1 MAGHPSTT
9 FAPESLNDFVLYS
22 SHSTHGSYSDILDQD
37 SSRHEEP
44 YTKHFS
50 SNMSNPYS
58 RMTAYDSYDPINA
71 YSSAQQPFYDTP
83 RFVLDAPQDGGHC
96 QRTPSGSPATSASQ
110 SFDPPPST
118 LSSASGASIQS
129 ASSSAMGS
137 PYSRASQI
145 LPGAEPW
152 ADPSKHGL
160 GIGPSIVQNDNFE
173 HETSIPASLEHELMF
188 TDNKVPSGFVGN
200 DFQAISSSF
209 PSSQSLV
216 TASAPALVVN
226 TTMAESGVTIDSILD
241 EVNSD
246 VTTPK
251 SSISPSSAISAT
263 ASHHSTSSHQAT
275 KEHGHFRSPTV
286 PASIRATLSPISYS
300 PVTTQRRDFRRSS
313 LGSAGARKWDH
324 SPSVS
329 PKPSPSAKSS
339 AQFVPLEPTQGPQF
353 PYTSPFFVQSSGNFV
368 APLQSSYP
376 SLIQPFQTSA
386 ALQPSSGSYPG
397 EMSFFQSPQVELHQP
412 PSPVPSNSS
421 DHSQRR
427 SGSATI
433 KCGSQSPYLHTQSYQ
448 PYPQHQPRRPS
459 VVSTYSR
466 NSQGSPRSGSY
477 ELDEEGREKGR
488 CHFQDCGKVFKD
500 LKAHMLTH
508 QSERPEKCPI
518 VNCDYHIKGFARKYD
533 KNRHTLTHYK
543 GTMVCGFC
551 PGSGSAAEKS
561 FNRADVFKRH
571 LTSVHGVE
579 QTPPNSRKKT
589 SASASMKTPTYPQDA
604 TGICST
610 CSLTFSNAQEFYE
623 HLDDCVLRVVQQEEP
638 SEANNE
644 RHLASIE
651 NDDAVR
657 ATMGRHALPMG
668 TEYSTQSER
677 SIGEEDEDDDNDEM
691 KDNEDD
697 DAWTLGRTGVSN
709 SGKGAIKT
717 TKSNYRIGSKGIRQ
731 GLTYSKGGVPLM
743 GKGRKKRK
751 NYPLSWGCSA
761 EKMKMKKRVLC
772 VYDGARRLWK
782 DDMMLDN
789 EFEVRLK
796 LGDGRS
802 YVTDLDVETLKRAE
816 AFHGATEEE
825 KGPYVPEEIDIQ
837 ELMS

>member
-1 MAGHPSTT
+1 
-9 FAPESLNDFVLYS
+9 
-22 SHSTHGSYSDILDQD
+22 
-37 SSRHEEP
+37 
-44 YTKHFS
+44 
-50 SNMSNPYS
+50 
-58 RMTAYDSYDPINA
+58 MTSYDSYDPITA
-71 YSSAQQPFYDTP
+71 YASSHQPFYGTP
-83 RFVLDAPQDGGHC
+83 HFVLDAPQDGGHC

-129 ASSSAMGS
+129 ASSSAIGS

-152 ADPSKHGL
+152 ADTTNHGL
-160 GIGPSIVQNDNFE
+160 GIGPNIVQNDNFE
-173 HETSIPASLEHELMF
+173 HDNFMSATLEHDLMF
-188 TDNKVPSGFVGN
+188 ADNKVPSGFVGKCAELSSSAN
-200 DFQAISSSF
+200 AFQSSSSSF
-209 PSSQSLV
+209 SSSQSLNPAFV
-216 TASAPALVVN
+216 PALAVN
-226 TTMAESGVTIDSILD
+226 TTVAESGVTIDSILD
-241 EVNSD
+241 EVNSE

-263 ASHHSTSSHQAT
+263 ASHYSTSSHQAT
-275 KEHGHFRSPTV
+275 KEHSHFRSPTA
-286 PASIRATLSPISYS
+286 PASIRATLSPTSYS
-300 PVTTQRRDFRRSS
+300 PVPARKRDFRRTSI
-313 LGSAGARKWDH
+313 GSAGVRKWER
-324 SPSVS
+324 SSSAS
-329 PKPSPSAKSS
+329 PKPSPLAQSS

-353 PYTSPFFVQSSGNFV
+353 PYTSPFFIQSSGNFV

-376 SLIQPFQTSA
+376 SLIQPFQTPA
-386 ALQPSSGSYPG
+386 TLQSSSDPYSSGIGS
-397 EMSFFQSPQVELHQP
+397 FQSPHVDLYQP

-421 DHSQRR
+421 DRSQRR

-433 KCGSQSPYLHTQSYQ
+433 KLGSQSPYLHTQSYQ

-459 VVSTYSR
+459 IASSYSR
-466 NSQGSPRSGSY
+466 HSQGSPRSGSY
-477 ELDEEGREKGR
+477 ELDEEGREKER
-488 CHFQDCGKVFKD
+488 CHFPDCGKVFKD

-518 VNCDYHIKGFARKYD
+518 TNCDYHLKGFARKYD

-589 SASASMKTPTYPQDA
+589 SASGNRKAPTYPEDA

-657 ATMGRHALPMG
+657 ATMDRHALPMG
-668 TEYSTQSER
+668 TEYSSQSGQVT
-677 SIGEEDEDDDNDEM
+677 GEEDEEENDDDMKDDDND
-691 KDNEDD
+691 DS
-697 DAWTLGRTGVSN
+697 WTAGRIGTGA

-717 TKSNYRIGSKGIRQ
+717 TSSITKSGGHRIGSKAIRQ
-731 GLTYSKGGVPLM
+731 GLTYSKGGVPLT

-825 KGPYVPEEIDIQ
+825 KGPWGPEEIDIQ